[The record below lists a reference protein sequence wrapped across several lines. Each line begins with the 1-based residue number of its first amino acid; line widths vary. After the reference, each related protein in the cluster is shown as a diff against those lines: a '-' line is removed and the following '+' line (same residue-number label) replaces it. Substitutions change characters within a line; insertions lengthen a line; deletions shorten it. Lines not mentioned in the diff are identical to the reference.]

1 MKKLLLIL
9 LLLAVVVFLNA
20 QATYDLL
27 LKARAANAA
36 GRADEALR
44 ILSEGNP
51 GDISI
56 LLERSAIYISKGDYQ
71 SAITDLNSANAIKQG
86 AGDFGL
92 SRIYALRREAST
104 SMYHLASCLRST
116 FRRSEK
122 EIMLDP
128 AFTAIENSP
137 EWRNFWKEA
146 RFSTYEKSIA
156 ELEYYYSAGKREEA
170 ESVLLMLEREYP
182 GTEAHQYAASL
193 VSMIGKDY
201 SNAVRQLSALVASQ
215 PGNENYLRLLAG
227 AQVASGNAA
236 GASVT
241 YTKLIDS
248 KIPDAHLFVDRA
260 GCYLK
265 TGETGRARTDIQRFL
280 ELYPGDIEALRL
292 AGKIENASGDNLAAI
307 ALYTDNLKLH
317 PGDPRCYTDRGD
329 AYFLARSWKL
339 AADDYSMALDL
350 SPGNSN
356 AWLNKGISL
365 LNTGN
370 TVDAC
375 NDFRMALKLGNKR
388 AAEYISANCIK

>member
-36 GRADEALR
+36 GRTDEALR